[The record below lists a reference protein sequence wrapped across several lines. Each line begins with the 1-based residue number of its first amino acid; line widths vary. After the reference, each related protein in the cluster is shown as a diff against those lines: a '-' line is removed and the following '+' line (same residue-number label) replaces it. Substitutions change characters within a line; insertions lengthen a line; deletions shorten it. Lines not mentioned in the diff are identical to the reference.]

1 MKQIAVF
8 ASGTGTNAEN
18 IIKYFNN
25 SAKARVVLVLTNNP
39 RAGVISKARA
49 LRVNTIVFNKIQL
62 QDREGV
68 LKTLVDISIDLIVLA
83 GFLLKLPTIVINS
96 FNLKIINI
104 HPSLLPKYGGKGM
117 FGNNVHKAVIANR
130 EKESGITIHYVDEQY
145 DNGEIIFQTNC
156 KIEPEDSVNELAKKI
171 HQIEMEHFP
180 KIIEKLVVN
189 GT

>member
-18 IIKYFNN
+18 IIKYFKN
-25 SAKARVVLVLTNNP
+25 SAEARVVLVLTNNP
-39 RAGVISKARA
+39 SAGVITKARA
-49 LRVNTIVFNKIQL
+49 LSVNTIEL

-83 GFLLKLPTIVINS
+83 GFLLKLPSIIINS

-145 DNGEIIFQTNC
+145 DNGEVIFQVNC

>member
-18 IIKYFNN
+18 IIKYFKN
-25 SAKARVVLVLTNNP
+25 SAEARVVLVLTNNP
-39 RAGVISKARA
+39 SAGVITKARA
-49 LRVNTIVFNKIQL
+49 LSVNTIVFNKIQL

-83 GFLLKLPTIVINS
+83 GFLLKLPSIIINS

-104 HPSLLPKYGGKGM
+104 HPSLLPKYGGKVM

-145 DNGEIIFQTNC
+145 DNGEVIFQVNC

-171 HQIEMEHFP
+171 HQIEMEYFP